1 MFKEY
6 NSSFIEREKRRLTEL
21 YKLELIYTP
30 YEDSFD
36 RITNLTSR
44 LFHAPIA
51 LFTLITEE
59 KQWFKS
65 CVGISDDLKEER
77 STERS
82 AAFCHYVVVD
92 QKPLVVNDTLLD
104 ERFRN
109 NRLVKEKG
117 FRFYAGVPIIT
128 KNNNILGSLCIL
140 DYNPREISTEE
151 LNNLIDLSKWII
163 TEIELRTDLIERT
176 LSEKSISSLYEITSS
191 NEYSYQEK
199 LDKLL
204 TLGCERFQ
212 LPNGLISQID
222 NNKYKVIKEKS
233 KTGVTRYDG
242 EIFALNKICA
252 IKVVE
257 ELNPIH
263 LKPAYLQ
270 ESNFVAIKEY
280 VGAPIFVNNELYGT
294 FCFFT
299 EEDGIRT
306 INKSDLEFI
315 QLITQW
321 VGNELERLHT
331 EESLKESQ
339 ERFQQI
345 ANNINEAFWIYDLD
359 EMRLLY
365 TSKVMTEI
373 SGMPSDRFNSLRA
386 WYDLVHPEDRKYVQ
400 KQLIGITKRI
410 EYDFRIIKGNGHV
423 RWIRSR
429 IVPIYNE
436 TGEKYRLVGVV
447 EDITEAKLNSDLLRK
462 SDKLAAVGQIA
473 ASIAHEVRNP
483 LTSIKGF
490 FQLLQENQIPHQE
503 LILSEFNQIEEFI
516 NEILILANSHLETK
530 REKNNIHHLILD
542 VINLFKDSA
551 DHQNIEFLLNNN
563 ENVQPINS
571 NEQQIKLV
579 IQHIISNAIEAM
591 PSGGNVNIDIGL
603 ENTEFIYIIIRD
615 SGIGIPDDRIAKLGE
630 PYYSNKEKGSGLGLM
645 ICYRIIQ
652 NHKGQIH
659 FKSQL
664 DIGTS
669 VKILLPR
676 A

>member
-1 MFKEY
+1 M
-6 NSSFIEREKRRLTEL
+6 
-21 YKLELIYTP
+21 YTP

-36 RITNLTSR
+36 RITDLTSR

-65 CVGISDDLKEER
+65 CVGISDDLKVER

-92 QKPLVVNDTLLD
+92 KEPLVVNDALLD

-117 FRFYAGVPIIT
+117 FRFYAGAPIIT
-128 KNNNILGSLCIL
+128 KNDNVLGSLCIL
-140 DYNPREISTEE
+140 DYKPRNLSSEE

-176 LSEKSISSLYEITSS
+176 LSEKSISCLYEITSS
-191 NEYSYQEK
+191 NEYTFQEK
-199 LDKLL
+199 LNKLL

-212 LPNGLISQID
+212 LPNGLISCVD
-222 NNKYKVIKEKS
+222 DNKYKVIKEKS
-233 KTGVTRYDG
+233 KTGVSRYAG
-242 EIFALNKICA
+242 EIFALNEICA
-252 IKVVE
+252 LKVVE
-257 ELNPIH
+257 KLKPIH
-263 LKPAYLQ
+263 LKPDYLQ
-270 ESNFVAIKEY
+270 ESSYVGIKEY
-280 VGAPIFVNNELYGT
+280 VGAPIFVNKKLYGT
-294 FCFFT
+294 FCFFR
-299 EEDGIRT
+299 EEEERLRT
-306 INKSDLEFI
+306 INTSDLEFI

-321 VGNELERLHT
+321 VGNELERLQT
-331 EESLKESQ
+331 EKSLKESQ

-345 ANNINEAFWIYDLD
+345 ANNINEAFWIYDLG

-365 TSKVMTEI
+365 SSRVMAEI
-373 SGMPSDRFNSLRA
+373 SGLRDEEFLSLQV
-386 WYDLVHPEDRKYVQ
+386 WHDLIHPEDREYVQ
-400 KQLIGITKRI
+400 NQIKTITNSI
-410 EYDFRIIKGNGHV
+410 EFDFRIIKGNGKV

-436 TGEKYRLVGVV
+436 AGKKYRLVGVA

-490 FQLLQENQIPHQE
+490 FQLLQENQIPYQE

-516 NEILILANSHLETK
+516 NEILILANSHMETK
-530 REKNNIHHLILD
+530 REINHIPHLILD
-542 VINLFKDSA
+542 VINLMRDSA
-551 DHQNIEFLLNNN
+551 EHQNISFTINGDDNL
-563 ENVQPINS
+563 QPINS
-571 NEQQIKLV
+571 NEHQIKQV
-579 IQHIISNAIEAM
+579 FQHIMSNAIDAM
-591 PSGGNVNIDIGL
+591 PAGGIVNVEFGE
-603 ENTEFIYIIIRD
+603 ENSEFIYIIISD
-615 SGIGIPDDRIAKLGE
+615 SGVGIPEDRIAKLGE

-645 ICYRIIQ
+645 ISYRIIQ

-669 VKILLPR
+669 VKILLPIS
-676 A
+676 

>member
-6 NSSFIEREKRRLTEL
+6 SSSFIEREKRRLKEL
-21 YKLELIYTP
+21 YKLNLIYTP
-30 YEDSFD
+30 TEDSFD

-44 LFHAPIA
+44 LFQAPIA

-92 QKPLVVNDTLLD
+92 KEPLVVNDTLLD
-104 ERFRN
+104 ERFKN
-109 NRLVKEKG
+109 NRFVKEKG
-117 FRFYAGVPIIT
+117 FRFYAGAPIIT
-128 KNNNILGSLCIL
+128 KNNNVLGSLCIL
-140 DYNPREISTEE
+140 DYKPRDISSEE
-151 LNNLIDLSKWII
+151 LAILIDLSKWIV
-163 TEIELRTDLIERT
+163 TEIELRTDLMERT
-176 LSEKSISSLYEITSS
+176 LNEKSISSLYEITSS
-191 NEYSYQEK
+191 NKYTFQEK
-199 LDKLL
+199 LDQLL
-204 TLGCERFQ
+204 TLGCERFK
-212 LPNGLISQID
+212 LPNGLISRVDD
-222 NNKYKVIKEKS
+222 NNYKVIKEKS
-233 KTGVTRYDG
+233 KTGVSRYAG
-242 EIFALNKICA
+242 EIFALNEICA

-257 ELNPIH
+257 ELKPIH
-263 LKPAYLQ
+263 LKQDYLKK
-270 ESNFVAIKEY
+270 SNFVGIKEY
-280 VGAPIFVNNELYGT
+280 VGAPIFVNKKLYGT

-299 EEDGIRT
+299 EEDVISK
-306 INKSDLEFI
+306 INTSDLEFI

-321 VGNELERLHT
+321 VGNELERLQT
-331 EESLKESQ
+331 EKNLKESQ

-365 TSKVMTEI
+365 SSKVMSEI
-373 SGMPSDRFNSLRA
+373 SGLRDEEFNSLHA
-386 WYDLVHPEDRKYVQ
+386 WYDLIHPEDREYVQ
-400 KQLIGITKRI
+400 NQIKNLTNSI
-410 EYDFRIIKGNGHV
+410 EYDFRIIKGDGQV

-436 TGEKYRLVGVV
+436 AGKKYRLVGVA
-447 EDITEAKLNSDLLRK
+447 EDITEAKLSRDLLRK

-490 FQLLQENQIPHQE
+490 FQLLQENQMPYQE

-516 NEILILANSHLETK
+516 NEILILANSHIETK
-530 REKNNIHHLILD
+530 REKNKIHHLIMD
-542 VINLFKDSA
+542 VINLLRNSTE
-551 DHQNIEFLLNNN
+551 HLNIEFSLNGD
-563 ENVQPINS
+563 ENLQPINS
-571 NEQQIKLV
+571 NEQQIKQAL
-579 IQHIISNAIEAM
+579 QHVMSNAIEAM
-591 PSGGNVNIDIGL
+591 PAGGIVNIDFGL
-603 ENTEFIYIIIRD
+603 ENSEYIYIIISD
-615 SGIGIPDDRIAKLGE
+615 SGVGIPEDRIAKLGE

-645 ICYRIIQ
+645 ISYRIIQ
-652 NHKGQIH
+652 NHQGQIH

-669 VKILLPR
+669 VKILLPIS
-676 A
+676 